1 MRKRAE
7 NGDDAR
13 LIREELEAL
22 LELEERNGGKV
33 ARALREGRCE
43 TAVRRY
49 YEIAGN
55 SGVIE
60 VTRRGLRAKPNI
72 RVLKRSKQSQQR
84 LKRRSVLSVISCSKN
99 ACIVRAI

>member
-13 LIREELEAL
+13 LIRDELEAL
-22 LELEERNGGKV
+22 LELDEQNGGKV
-33 ARALREGRCE
+33 ARALREGRYE

-55 SGVIE
+55 SDVIE
-60 VTRRGLRAKPNI
+60 VTP
-72 RVLKRSKQSQQR
+72 
-84 LKRRSVLSVISCSKN
+84 
-99 ACIVRAI
+99 VRIDEYYTDEELDVPASGGGHR